1 MTQQQ
6 AAAIL
11 EQIERILAREFRL
24 YQHLLA
30 LTKQERQALI
40 VGALEDLS
48 VAVRQKED
56 ALEQLNTLEADRV
69 TALSAWARA
78 HGGDATLLAL
88 LNDVDDE
95 TAARFSRLREGI
107 LAIAS
112 QLRDFGLA
120 NRALAQIALDRL
132 EATRSY
138 LLTLATPAPV
148 YGPQPIPAPR
158 LTLSVEVSA

>member
-6 AAAIL
+6 VAAIV

-30 LTKQERQALI
+30 LTRQERQALI
-40 VGALEDLS
+40 TGALDDLS
-48 VAVRQKED
+48 GAVRQKEE
-56 ALEQLNTLEADRV
+56 ALEQLNVLEADRV
-69 TALSAWARA
+69 TALGTWSRA
-78 HGGDATLLAL
+78 QGGDATLLAL
-88 LNDVDDE
+88 MNDVDDE
-95 TAARFSRLREGI
+95 AAARLSRLREGI

-138 LLTLATPAPV
+138 LLTLATPAPA
-148 YGPQPIPAPR
+148 YGPHQLPAPR

>member
-6 AAAIL
+6 AAAVL

-24 YQHLLA
+24 YQHLLT

-40 VGALEDLS
+40 VGALEELS
-48 VAVRQKED
+48 SAVRQKEE
-56 ALEQLNTLEADRV
+56 ALEQLNVLEVDRV
-69 TALSAWARA
+69 TALGAWSRA

-88 LNDVDDE
+88 ITNVDAE

-138 LLTLATPAPV
+138 LLNLATPAPA
-148 YGPQPIPAPR
+148 YGPHPVAAPR
-158 LTLSVEVSA
+158 LTMSVEVSA

>member
-1 MTQQQ
+1 MTTQQ

-11 EQIERILAREFRL
+11 EQIERLLAREFRL
-24 YQHLLA
+24 YQGLLA
-30 LTKQERQALI
+30 ITKDERKALI
-40 VGALEDLS
+40 SGALEDVNRL
-48 VAVRQKED
+48 VRQKED

-69 TALSAWARA
+69 SALSAWARA
-78 HGGDATLLAL
+78 HGGEATLLSLMA
-88 LNDVDDE
+88 DVDDE

-132 EATRSY
+132 EATRDY
-138 LLTLATPAPV
+138 LIQVATPAPA
-148 YGPQPIPAPR
+148 YGPQPIAAPR
-158 LTLSVEVSA
+158 LSLSVEVSA

>member
-1 MTQQQ
+1 MTTQQ

-11 EQIERILAREFRL
+11 EQIERLLAREFRL
-24 YQHLLA
+24 YQGLLA
-30 LTKQERQALI
+30 ITKDERKALI
-40 VGALEDLS
+40 AGALEDVNRL
-48 VAVRQKED
+48 VRQKED

-69 TALSAWARA
+69 SALSAWARA

-88 LNDVDDE
+88 MADVDDE

-132 EATRSY
+132 EATRDY
-138 LLTLATPAPV
+138 LIQVAAPAPG
-148 YGPQPIPAPR
+148 YGPQPVAAPR
-158 LTLSVEVSA
+158 LSLSVEVSA

>member
-11 EQIERILAREFRL
+11 EQIERLLAREFRL

-30 LTKQERQALI
+30 ITKQERQALI

-48 VAVRQKED
+48 QSVRQKEE

-69 TALSAWARA
+69 SALSAWSRAR
-78 HGGDATLLAL
+78 GGDATLLAL
-88 LNDVDDE
+88 MADVDDE

-112 QLRDFGLA
+112 QLRDFGMA
-120 NRALAQIALDRL
+120 NRALAQIALERL

-138 LLTLATPAPV
+138 LLSVTSPAPI
-148 YGPQPIPAPR
+148 YGPQPVAASR